1 MSELALKLIAEN
13 KKTKAKSLDLG
24 NCGLAEVPEEVGELV
39 WLEELILC
47 QDWYEWEKESG
58 DWKGLI
64 YRKSINGGVFNRL
77 ESLPRFLS
85 NLVELKKIVLSGKPK
100 YRIKVSNLNGLE
112 GCKKLEFIFTRYTSI
127 ENIDAICSLKKLKS
141 LDIGHANLSDIVPI
155 VSFLHE
161 IERLDLR
168 HNMISSIDGIEKLKN
183 LKFLNLNGNNITHL
197 KPVLP
202 FLIQGFTIV
211 SRRERI
217 LEKQIKFDGVL
228 NLIEPPPSIVLQG
241 NSAIALYYDLKEK
254 QGTQILT
261 EAKIVIVG
269 AGESGKTTLVQKL
282 LNPEHPVPNPD
293 DKRTEGVRIT
303 QYPMQNDLT
312 AHLWDF
318 GGQELYHTTHQFFLT
333 PDTLYLL
340 LNDNRKND
348 TDFYYWLNILALRA
362 GDKCPILT
370 IFNAKDGAPR
380 QILPDETLFQH
391 FPGLLREAVD
401 VDFADKDL
409 RRFNELKDHIEQHF
423 AALPSLGKPF
433 PAFWVRVRE
442 ALGRRAEEHISW
454 AQFRDNCQAEKIED
468 EVEMRTLAQTLHN
481 LGVLLWFPDVFGLDD
496 LLVLQPQWCIDAVY
510 KALDTKA
517 VRDNFGQFSEADL
530 HAIWRDERYRSQCNR
545 LLKLMQHFD
554 LCYPV
559 EGSPGAFIAPQ
570 LLDLRPNPDPDFS
583 AESGITHR
591 FQYEFMPAGLLTR
604 FIARMSRHIHAP
616 HVWRTG
622 VVLRCADGTAAEV
635 TENQF
640 GKEITMRVSG
650 PERKR
655 RLSEMRQ
662 TLESIHSGFRGLKYE
677 EKVACNCPDCAQ
689 SPQPSL
695 FVLNEL
701 EQDAKHG
708 GEAICRN
715 KNWKKI
721 PAQSILDGIEYRDTP
736 RIFISYAP
744 DDRRYM
750 EEFTTMLAPLRKNG
764 DWRIWHEAY
773 LLPGDQFNEV
783 VLRQFSEANVIV
795 LLLTAKFFASDDKW
809 DLEMSR
815 AIERHQQGNA
825 LIVGIVVSPC
835 MWEETPFRLVQ
846 MLPRDGVTVNAVGNR
861 DGVWKE
867 VVKEIQ
873 GAIGARERSGQEREH

>member
-24 NCGLAEVPEEVGELV
+24 NCGLTEVPEEVGELV
-39 WLEELILC
+39 WLEELILT
-47 QDWYEWEKESG
+47 DSWIAFDFSEK
-58 DWKGLI
+58 KQVA
-64 YRKSINGGVFNRL
+64 KFSINNGEQNK
-77 ESLPRFLS
+77 LS
-85 NLVELKKIVLSGKPK
+85 
-100 YRIKVSNLNGLE
+100 
-112 GCKKLEFIFTRYTSI
+112 
-127 ENIDAICSLKKLKS
+127 AICLQ
-141 LDIGHANLSDIVPI
+141 ITA
-155 VSFLHE
+155 
-161 IERLDLR
+161 
-168 HNMISSIDGIEKLKN
+168 LKN
-183 LKFLNLNGNNITHL
+183 LKVLNVSASFLLQSALNDLSPISALDNLEQLFCSRTSVYNLNPIRGLKHL
-197 KPVLP
+197 KLLDCTETQVADLTPIAKLDQLSILLCGITNVTDIAAVLP
-202 FLIQGFTIV
+202 FIRNGIIV
-211 SRRERI
+211 SLNYGGYLNCFDFYQCPLTNPP
-217 LEKQIKFDGVL
+217 LE
-228 NLIEPPPSIVLQG
+228 IVKQG
-241 NSAIALYYDLKEK
+241 NAAILQYFAAKEK
-254 QGTQILT
+254 QGQQILT

-318 GGQELYHTTHQFFLT
+318 GGQELYYATHQFFLT

-362 GDKCPILT
+362 GEKCPILT

-380 QILPDETLFQH
+380 QIVPDETLFQH

-401 VDFADKDL
+401 VDFADKDP
-409 RRFNELKDHIEQHF
+409 RRFNELKDRIEQHF
-423 AALPSLGKPF
+423 AALPALGKPF

-442 ALGRRAEEHISW
+442 ALERRKEEHISW
-454 AQFRDNCQAEKIED
+454 AQFRDICRAEKIED
-468 EVEMRTLAQTLHN
+468 EAEMRTIAQTLHN
-481 LGVLLWFPDVFGLDD
+481 LGILLWFPEVFGLDD

-510 KALDTKA
+510 KALDTQTVK
-517 VRDNFGQFSEADL
+517 DNFGRFSEADL

-554 LCYPV
+554 LCFPV
-559 EGSPGAFIAPQ
+559 EGGAGAFIAPQ
-570 LLDLRPNPDPDFS
+570 LLNLQPNPDPNFS
-583 AESGITHR
+583 AAGGITHR

-616 HVWRTG
+616 HIWRTG
-622 VVLRCADGTAAEV
+622 VVLRWSDSTSAEV

-640 GKEITMRVSG
+640 GKEITLRVAG

-677 EKVACNCPDCAQ
+677 EKVACNCPDCFNSA
-689 SPQPSL
+689 QPSL
-695 FVLNEL
+695 FILGEL
-701 EQDAKHG
+701 EQDAKHDG
-708 GEAICRN
+708 DAYCRN

-721 PAQSILDGIEYRDTP
+721 PAKSILDGIEYRDMP
-736 RIFISYAP
+736 RIFISYAHE
-744 DDRRYM
+744 DKRYKD
-750 EEFTTMLAPLRKNG
+750 EFTTMLSPLVKNG
-764 DWRIWHEAY
+764 DWKIWDEAY
-773 LLPGDQFNEV
+773 LLPGDRFNEV

-809 DLEMSR
+809 DIEMNR

-825 LIVGIVVSPC
+825 LVVGVVVSAC

-846 MLPRDGVTVNAVGNR
+846 MLPRDGVRVDSVGNR
-861 DGVWKE
+861 DGIWKE
-867 VVKEIQ
+867 VVQEIKR
-873 GAIGARERSGQEREH
+873 AIGALERRGKEI